1 MEEEA
6 AGVPAFVIED
16 DDCCWFVEDMEVKPR
31 EDRDRDRDGDREDG
45 RLLNDVCCARNMVLS
60 LDGDLLLLFDV
71 DDEDF
76 CFLGVALYSSS
87 GI

>member
-6 AGVPAFVIED
+6 AGVPGFVVVDD
-16 DDCCWFVEDMEVKPR
+16 DDCCWFVESMEVKPR
-31 EDRDRDRDGDREDG
+31 EDRDRDRDREDG

-60 LDGDLLLLFDV
+60 MDGDLLLLFEA
-71 DDEDF
+71 DDEDDF